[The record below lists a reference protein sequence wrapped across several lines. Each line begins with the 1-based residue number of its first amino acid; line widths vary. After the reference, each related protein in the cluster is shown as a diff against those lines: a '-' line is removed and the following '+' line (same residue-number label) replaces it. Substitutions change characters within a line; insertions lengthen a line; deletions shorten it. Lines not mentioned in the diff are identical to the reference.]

1 MTGRLRVAMG
11 LCLGLGLVVTLVMP
25 LGAQEK
31 DPDKGKTALKRVEG
45 TIQSVDK
52 AAKSLTV
59 RLRGKTNTQAV
70 VYDDKTMFTFRNK
83 AATVDEVK
91 EGRNVICLGTPTDK
105 AWVAA
110 RIDIRDEK

>member
-31 DPDKGKTALKRVEG
+31 DPDKGKTPLTRVEG

-52 AAKSLTV
+52 AAKTLTV
-59 RLRGKTNTQAV
+59 RLRGKTNTQVV
-70 VYDDKTMFTFRNK
+70 VYNDKTMFTFRNK
-83 AATVDEVK
+83 PASVDEVK
-91 EGRNVICLGTPTDK
+91 DGRNVICLGNPTDK
-105 AWVAA
+105 QWVAA
-110 RIDIRDEK
+110 RVDVRDEE

>member
-31 DPDKGKTALKRVEG
+31 EPDKGKTALKRVEG

-52 AAKSLTV
+52 AAKTLTV
-59 RLRGKTNTQAV
+59 RLRGKTNTQVV
-70 VYDDKTMFTFRNK
+70 VYNDKTMFTFRNK
-83 AATVDEVK
+83 PGSVDDVK
-91 EGRNVICLGTPTDK
+91 EARNVICLGTPSDK
-105 AWVAA
+105 EWLAA